1 MSNNLLQRIAFAAI
15 AIPVAVGAVW
25 VGGWTL
31 ATLLALLGVLGSH
44 EVYDLARMQGIDALD
59 GWGLAAAAAMPVAAF
74 WAKGS
79 EQRWAEPALFAGA
92 LWILAVLVAAMVAR
106 GPKGHPLAA
115 VAVTVFGSLY
125 ASALPAFL
133 IAIRH
138 GAHSAAQPHVAAW
151 LVILP
156 LVLTWI
162 CDTCAMAAGSTLGGP
177 KLAPVLSPQK
187 TWAGAVG
194 GTAGALVASVVYG
207 ELILRPAGL
216 QLSMGQLLA
225 VGLVVAVVGQVGD
238 VAESLF
244 KREAGVKDSS
254 SLIPGHGGVLDRL
267 DSLYFVLP
275 TTAGLFKLY
284 GIV

>member
-1 MSNNLLQRIAFAAI
+1 MSTNLVRRIAFALV
-15 AIPVAVGAVW
+15 AIPLALGAVW
-25 VGGWTL
+25 VGGWIL
-31 ATLLALLGVLGSH
+31 AGVLALLGVLGCR
-44 EVYDLARMQGIDALD
+44 EVYDLARRQGVDALD

-79 EQRWAEPALFAGA
+79 EQRWAEPALFVGA
-92 LWILAVLVAAMVAR
+92 LWILAVLVAAIVAR
-106 GPKGHPLAA
+106 GPHGRPLAA

-156 LVLTWI
+156 LALTWV
-162 CDTCAMAAGSTLGGP
+162 CDTCAMAAGSAIGGP
-177 KLAPVLSPQK
+177 KLAPVLSPRK

-194 GTAGALVASVVYG
+194 GTFGALVAAPLYG
-207 ELILRPAGL
+207 AYILKPAGL
-216 QLSMGQLLA
+216 ELSVGQLLA
-225 VGLVVAVVGQVGD
+225 IGFVVAVVGQLGD
-238 VAESLF
+238 AAESLL

-275 TTAGLFKLY
+275 TAAGLFKLY
-284 GIV
+284 GVV